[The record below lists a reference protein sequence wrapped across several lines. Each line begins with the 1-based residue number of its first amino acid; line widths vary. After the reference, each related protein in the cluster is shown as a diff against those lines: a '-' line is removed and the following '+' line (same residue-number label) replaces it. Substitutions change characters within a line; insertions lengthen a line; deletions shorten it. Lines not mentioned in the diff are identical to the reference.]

1 MALTKAKKQ
10 EVIDEIAELLSN
22 SKLTVVAA
30 YKGTSVKQMQDLR
43 KQAKDS
49 KTVVKVVKN
58 RLVKQALKA
67 NDKYASADTSLLTD
81 QLIYAF
87 NSSDEVAPAKSLA
100 EFSKKNPTIKF
111 VGGYSGEGV
120 FITAEEISALSKLPS
135 KPQLIAG
142 IINTLQSPV
151 NGVMSG
157 LTGNL
162 AGLIKA
168 LEAKAA
174 SN

>member
-10 EVIDEIAELLSN
+10 EVIDEISELLGS

-43 KQAKDS
+43 RQAKESD
-49 KTVVKVVKN
+49 TVVKVVKN

-67 NDKYASADTSLLTD
+67 NDKYATADTSLLTD

-87 NSSDEVAPAKSLA
+87 NSSDETAPAKSLA
-100 EFSKKNPTIKF
+100 EFSKKNPSIKF
-111 VGGYSGEGV
+111 VGGFSGEGV
-120 FITAEEISALSKLPS
+120 FITAEEITTLSKLPS
-135 KPQLIAG
+135 RTQLIAG

-157 LTGNL
+157 LKGNL
-162 AGLIKA
+162 HGILQA
-168 LEAKAA
+168 LEAKATA
-174 SN
+174 